1 MLHII
6 LLILKVLLLALVV
19 LLGLVMLLGMTV
31 LFVPVRYRG
40 WLKAEKGVSGRL
52 KISWLCS
59 AASVCY
65 IYEQGKGRTVVRLFG
80 IPLERLQKLFG
91 WLGKVVKR
99 IHPGKYFGR
108 KRNRRSQKESL
119 TTAQVSGR
127 EHTGK
132 DAAEGEKANAKSVS
146 EAAPDTGTKDS
157 PEAVPDMW
165 SKGNPEAVRD
175 LSPEPESGREDTG
188 NVKDAKKR
196 RQEPGGKA
204 GKEEFSPRCGRR
216 TGRTAK
222 GPLGKLITGIKG
234 ILQALWSF
242 PSKMKGMLAG
252 IRSFV
257 EALRRLFQRGGI
269 VRAFL
274 IAEENRPGLTRM
286 VSSFWGI
293 LRKSQPKKIRGY
305 LRFGLE
311 DPADTGLLLAAAAV
325 VYGRYGDSVQ
335 ILPDFEQKILEGDLE
350 IQGSLRFGAALRMV
364 AALLTHKDFKTLAKN
379 FNQMKEEW

>member
-19 LLGLVMLLGMTV
+19 LLGLVILLGMTV

-40 WLKAEKGVSGRL
+40 WLKAENGVSGRL

-65 IYEQGKGRTVVRLFG
+65 IYEMGKGRTVVRLFG

-99 IHPGKYFGR
+99 IRPGNYLGR

-127 EHTGK
+127 EHTGGEEGEEACK
-132 DAAEGEKANAKSVS
+132 GAAEGEKVNAKSAS
-146 EAAPDTGTKDS
+146 
-157 PEAVPDMW
+157 EAVPDMR
-165 SKGNPEAVRD
+165 SKDNPEAVRD
-175 LSPEPESGREDTG
+175 LSSESESGRESAG
-188 NVKDAKKR
+188 NAKKR
-196 RQEPGGKA
+196 QQEPGGKA
-204 GKEEFSPRCGRR
+204 SKEEFSLRCGRR

-222 GPLGKLITGIKG
+222 GPLGKLIAGIKG
-234 ILQALWSF
+234 ILQALWRI
-242 PSKMKGMLAG
+242 PSKIKGMLAG
-252 IRSFV
+252 IRSFG

-311 DPADTGLLLAAAAV
+311 DPADTGLLLAAAAAA
-325 VYGRYGDSVQ
+325 YGRYGDSVQ
-335 ILPDFEQKILEGDLE
+335 ILPDFEQKILEGELE